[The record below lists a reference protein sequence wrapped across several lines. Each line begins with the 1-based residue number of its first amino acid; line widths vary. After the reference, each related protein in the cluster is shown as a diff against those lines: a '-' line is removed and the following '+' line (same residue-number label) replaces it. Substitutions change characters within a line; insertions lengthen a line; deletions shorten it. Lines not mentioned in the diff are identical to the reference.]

1 MAALED
7 QAATEDKAAVLPGGV
22 DSALVAAGLCRP
34 GKQVETFSFDYT
46 DGKYNQPHTDTVAK
60 HPGITH
66 NWIPVTG
73 EMIATGLEN
82 FRNEFNAPTNWPN
95 YVIQTKVVCEEI
107 RQRGYYYC
115 YSGDGCDTI
124 FLGYPGTHRRTSL
137 LTRLPALPDWLVNLL
152 LFLTAIK
159 PLERRTGHPYR
170 VLLNIIRSLKRK
182 MPERGHVTLRI
193 FDEISLAQL
202 REGPAPEQAMDTED
216 ILEKLAAPLS
226 ALSPIRLGY
235 HGKSLISPNKNKIIG
250 SSDNT
255 GVVIHSP
262 YLHPGLKQL
271 AASMSDTLNRPREKT
286 AAAVTGKY
294 ILLRMAEEKGLLPR
308 EVIYQK
314 KLAAVAAPI
323 DDWYMGPLK
332 NRLMKILQDLP
343 FETSQNYLDSLFADK
358 LAERLYRDYLSP
370 SMVTSDGISLL
381 TTYAGYCGLGK
392 LPSK

>member
-7 QAATEDKAAVLPGGV
+7 QAATEDKAAVLLGGV
-22 DSALVAAGLCRP
+22 DSALVAAGLCRL

-60 HPGITH
+60 HLGITH

-107 RQRGYYYC
+107 RQRRYYYC

-182 MPERGHVTLRI
+182 MPGTCPSDANRVVVPAFGAPTINRFGLFSDI
-193 FDEISLAQL
+193 ISNTNPGKQEHFPSA
-202 REGPAPEQAMDTED
+202 EVSPVWPEHIDMTRY
-216 ILEKLAAPLS
+216 K
-226 ALSPIRLGY
+226 
-235 HGKSLISPNKNKIIG
+235 
-250 SSDNT
+250 
-255 GVVIHSP
+255 
-262 YLHPGLKQL
+262 
-271 AASMSDTLNRPREKT
+271 RPH
-286 AAAVTGKY
+286 
-294 ILLRMAEEKGLLPR
+294 
-308 EVIYQK
+308 
-314 KLAAVAAPI
+314 
-323 DDWYMGPLK
+323 
-332 NRLMKILQDLP
+332 
-343 FETSQNYLDSLFADK
+343 
-358 LAERLYRDYLSP
+358 
-370 SMVTSDGISLL
+370 
-381 TTYAGYCGLGK
+381 
-392 LPSK
+392 